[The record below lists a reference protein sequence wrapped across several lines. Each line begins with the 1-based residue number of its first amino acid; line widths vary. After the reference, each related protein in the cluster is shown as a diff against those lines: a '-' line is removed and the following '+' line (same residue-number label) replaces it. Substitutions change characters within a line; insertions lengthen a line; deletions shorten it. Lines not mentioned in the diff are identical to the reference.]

1 MQRGTQFRE
10 KPAGRI
16 TRTNPGGKA
25 TIPKAAVPKAAVPKA
40 KKGSEKK
47 GKEKE
52 TKQNKNEE
60 KEEEERKRRKEVQW
74 SILSTSVTLLL
85 LKSPSTVSSA
95 RNMKAWGL
103 KPPWVS
109 S

>member
-25 TIPKAAVPKAAVPKA
+25 TIPKAVVPKAAVPKV

-52 TKQNKNEE
+52 TKQN
-60 KEEEERKRRKEVQW
+60 
-74 SILSTSVTLLL
+74 
-85 LKSPSTVSSA
+85 
-95 RNMKAWGL
+95 RN
-103 KPPWVS
+103 
-109 S
+109 